1 MLHSQR
7 GLSLIEVLIAIVV
20 FSVGLL
26 GAARLIVEQ
35 HQLEQESGFRA
46 TATLMAEDLL
56 ERVKLEDADVDRYL
70 GDYEFADAGA
80 SPDDDEGVEAPDGLR
95 DWAATWVRRHALPGA
110 KVCSRKVSTG
120 DGTGSEIGVTVVWRS
135 RLEMTPPDDLPT
147 CVSTRDSRQQQ
158 RWVELTTWAAAI

>member
-1 MLHSQR
+1 MLYSQR

-35 HQLEQESGFRA
+35 HQLEQASGFRA

-56 ERVKLEDADVDRYL
+56 ERVKLEDANVDRYL
-70 GDYEFADAGA
+70 GDYEFPDAGA
-80 SPDDDEGVEAPDGLR
+80 SPDDGGEAPGGLR
-95 DWAATWVRRHALPGA
+95 DWAATWVSRYALPGA
-110 KVCSRKVSTG
+110 KVCSQQASIG
-120 DGTGSEIGVTVVWRS
+120 DGKGSEIGVTVVWRS

-147 CVSTRDSRQQQ
+147 CVSTRDSRQRQ
-158 RWVELTTWAAAI
+158 RWVELTTWTVAK